1 MSRQVKTTYVTPEE
15 YLTLE
20 RKAETKSEYLDGEIF
35 AMTGASKNHNLI
47 AGNVFSALKQHLRE
61 KPCEIYISDMR
72 VKIPTANLYTYPDV
86 AVVCGESQFEDDAVD
101 TLLNPTLIVE
111 VLSKSTAAYDR
122 TTKFGYYRTLSSVAE
137 YLLIAQSGYHVEHYA
152 KQADDRWL
160 LADLRG
166 MEDVLQLD
174 SVQCSL
180 ALGEIYEKVSL
191 S

>member
-15 YLTLE
+15 YLSLE
-20 RKAETKSEYLDGEIF
+20 RKAESKSEYLDGEIF
-35 AMTGASKNHNLI
+35 AMTGASKNHNFI

-61 KPCEIYISDMR
+61 RPCEIYISDMR
-72 VKIPTANLYTYPDV
+72 VKIPSANLYTYPDV

-122 TTKFGYYRTLSSVAE
+122 TTKFGYYRTLVSVAE
-137 YLLIAQSGYHVEHYA
+137 YLLIAQNGYHVEHYV
-152 KQADDRWL
+152 KQPDNRWML
-160 LADLRG
+160 SDFRSL
-166 MEDVLQLD
+166 EDVLQLD

-180 ALGEIYEKVSL
+180 ALGEIYYKVSL